1 MEQCAWQRVCVQPPA
16 RQVGATPRSA
26 VQKWSFRST
35 DHPLQLGIFT
45 SARLGTFESELTA
58 AASRSRTRGW
68 RTATRPIPVILAL
81 RQVPMADD
89 ALVAVRGLQIGM
101 PGEKVC
107 NFGFA
112 RLGEKGT
119 CPVAQNFCEL
129 IVEHSWFSQMT
140 LSLETA
146 Y

>member
-1 MEQCAWQRVCVQPPA
+1 
-16 RQVGATPRSA
+16 
-26 VQKWSFRST
+26 
-35 DHPLQLGIFT
+35 
-45 SARLGTFESELTA
+45 
-58 AASRSRTRGW
+58 
-68 RTATRPIPVILAL
+68 
-81 RQVPMADD
+81 MADD

-146 Y
+146 YRSFSGEVEVTSSPTICRLPDSRRHQFGRWLGSAGLRA